1 MRTSQ
6 ATISN
11 SKGLT
16 LIEII
21 VVMAIIAIFTVIALP
36 RFQNKLSLHIKKHAR
51 MLSGTIRFLYTQAA
65 LKNVTY
71 RLHYDFA
78 NQTYSVEKSSDAVRL
93 TSTDDSKTN
102 WNDEGSLT
110 QEKKTGPKFTEDK
123 ELLKKPVQLQKSI
136 KFKDIK
142 TELSK
147 DPITEGHAYTHF
159 FPSGYVE
166 QTRIRLESETGD
178 IYTIIVEPL
187 TGRAKVYPYDIEAK
201 P

>member
-6 ATISN
+6 ATISDPYRL
-11 SKGLT
+11 SRGLT

-36 RFQNKLSLHIKKHAR
+36 RFQNKLSLHIKKQAR

-65 LKNVTY
+65 IKNVTY
-71 RLHYDFA
+71 RLHYDLK

-93 TSTDDSKTN
+93 TSTDESKTR
-102 WNDEGSLT
+102 WNE
-110 QEKKTGPKFTEDK
+110 EKKTGPKFTEDK
-123 ELLKKPVQLQKSI
+123 ELLKKPVQLQKRI

-147 DPITEGHAYTHF
+147 DPITEGDAYTHF

-166 QTRIRLESETGD
+166 QTRIRLESEAGD
-178 IYTIIVEPL
+178 VYTIEVQPL
-187 TGRAKVYPYDIEAK
+187 TGLAKVYPYDREAK

>member
-6 ATISN
+6 ATTFN

-36 RFQNKLSLHIKKHAR
+36 RFQNKLSLHIKKQAR

-71 RLHYDFA
+71 RLHYDLA
-78 NQTYSVEKSSDAVRL
+78 NRTYFVEKSSDAVRL
-93 TSTDDSKTN
+93 TSEGSLTQ
-102 WNDEGSLT
+102 GSLT

-123 ELLKKPVQLQKSI
+123 ELLKKPVQLQKRI

-147 DPITEGHAYTHF
+147 DLITEGHAYTHF

-166 QTRIRLESETGD
+166 QTQIRLESEIGD
-178 IYTIIVEPL
+178 IYTIVVEPL

>member
-6 ATISN
+6 ATTFN

-36 RFQNKLSLHIKKHAR
+36 RFQNKLSLHIKKQAR

-78 NQTYSVEKSSDAVRL
+78 NRTYFVEKSSDAVRL
-93 TSTDDSKTN
+93 TS
-102 WNDEGSLT
+102 EGSLT

-123 ELLKKPVQLQKSI
+123 ELLKKHVQLQKRI

-147 DPITEGHAYTHF
+147 DLITEGHAYTHF

-166 QTRIRLESETGD
+166 QTQIRLESEIGD
-178 IYTIIVEPL
+178 IYTIVVEPL

>member
-1 MRTSQ
+1 MQTSQ
-6 ATISN
+6 ATIFN
-11 SKGLT
+11 RGLT

-21 VVMAIIAIFTVIALP
+21 VVMSIIAIFTVIAIP
-36 RFQNKLSLHIKKHAR
+36 RFQSKLSLHIKKQAR

-65 LKNVTY
+65 IKNVTY
-71 RLHYDFA
+71 RLHYDLT
-78 NQTYSVEKSSDAVRL
+78 NQTYWVEKSSEAVRL
-93 TSTDDSKTN
+93 TSADELHKTK
-102 WNDEGSLT
+102 WDE
-110 QEKKTGPKFTEDK
+110 EKKTEPKFTEDK
-123 ELLKKPVQLQKSI
+123 DLLKKPVQLQKRI

-142 TELSK
+142 TELSS

-178 IYTIIVEPL
+178 VYTIEVQPL
-187 TGRAKVYPYDIEAK
+187 TGLAKVYPYDVETK

>member
-78 NQTYSVEKSSDAVRL
+78 NQTYSVEKSSDKVRL
-93 TSTDDSKTN
+93 TSTEESPRTR
-102 WNDEGSLT
+102 WNDE
-110 QEKKTGPKFTEDK
+110 EKKTGPKFIEDK
-123 ELLKKPVQLQKSI
+123 ELLKKPVQLQKRI

-166 QTRIRLESETGD
+166 QTRIRLESESGD